1 MVRPATSNWEDEN
14 VEEEESSVHCP
25 NSEKN
30 RIELEQKM
38 ESMMWKMNMFFVSVV
53 CVLVGSLFMYV
64 VMK

>member
-38 ESMMWKMNMFFVSVV
+38 ESMMWKTNMFFVCVV
-53 CVLVGSLFMYV
+53 CVLVGSLFMYA

>member
-1 MVRPATSNWEDEN
+1 M
-14 VEEEESSVHCP
+14 EEEESSVHCP

-38 ESMMWKMNMFFVSVV
+38 ESMMWKMNMFFVCVV
-53 CVLVGSLFMYV
+53 CVLVGSVFMYA